1 VGLQFGVDEGIEVVF
16 AEVGFAGFGKIA
28 LASKAMARAIPTFV
42 TPRYPARAETSQI
55 NNAA

>member
-1 VGLQFGVDEGIEVVF
+1 VGFEFGIDEGVEVVL
-16 AEVGFAGFGKIA
+16 AEVGFAGFGKIT

-42 TPRYPARAETSQI
+42 TLRYPARAETSQI

>member
-1 VGLQFGVDEGIEVVF
+1 VGFEFGVDEGVEVVL
-16 AEVGFAGFGKIA
+16 AEVGFAVFGEIV
-28 LASKAMARAIPTFV
+28 LAAKAIARAIPTFV